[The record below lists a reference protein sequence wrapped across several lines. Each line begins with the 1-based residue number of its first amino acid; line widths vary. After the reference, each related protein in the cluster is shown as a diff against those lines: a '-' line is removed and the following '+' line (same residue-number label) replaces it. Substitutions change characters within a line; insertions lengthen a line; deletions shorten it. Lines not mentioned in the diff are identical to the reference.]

1 MPSPSPYPLSS
12 LGQLDL
18 AQFHLGIVKAWQS
31 IWAAMSS
38 QLSLGLTS
46 ALGPDFL
53 CLTPR
58 PYFLGPS
65 LVPRWPC
72 PPCGHLVWQC
82 PLSSRQQA
90 GTAVKYGGGFC
101 LGRRDLESW
110 WWVTTGTL
118 PASHPSPRW
127 CHGATSRAISPPQ
140 TRPTHPSGPQL
151 VAAPTWQD
159 WKLRRGFFQWKSL
172 FCPCLDS
179 SAVSVFCM
187 QQFQNLVIGC
197 SLFFFWALHL
207 WSLFSLN
214 LQSTS
219 LAKSMH
225 CKIHLNIGQQINS

>member
-46 ALGPDFL
+46 ALAPDFL

-159 WKLRRGFFQWKSL
+159 WKLRRGIFF
-172 FCPCLDS
+172 
-179 SAVSVFCM
+179 
-187 QQFQNLVIGC
+187 NEN
-197 SLFFFWALHL
+197 
-207 WSLFSLN
+207 LFSVLVSTL
-214 LQSTS
+214 LQYLCSVCNNFKIS
-219 LAKSMH
+219 LLGALSPCSRLFIYDPCFHLTYSQLAWPSPCIAKF
-225 CKIHLNIGQQINS
+225 ILT